1 MATAF
6 QKRLASLAK
15 DQYRRYRLV
24 RENQAPL
31 AAQIETY
38 WTDLGLAFSG
48 VQTAWSAVFVSW
60 CVRQAGATAD
70 QFVFSMRHGDFVH
83 AAIANTARGQ
93 GVFRGHRVETHAPKV
108 GDLLQNN
115 RAGHRYDFDYAASHR
130 RYESHSA
137 IVVEVGADP
146 RGGYLRTIGG
156 NEGDSIGLKEVRLDP
171 DGCIRNP
178 DGLHIC
184 VIETLL

>member
-6 QKRLASLAK
+6 QKRLATLAQ
-15 DQYRRYRLV
+15 DQYRRYRLQ

-31 AAQIETY
+31 ATQIETY

-60 CVRQAGATAD
+60 CVREAGASD
-70 QFVFSMRHGDFVH
+70 EQFVFSMRHGDFVH
-83 AAIANTARGQ
+83 AAIANAARGK
-93 GVFRGHRVETHAPKV
+93 GVFHGRRIEQYPPKV

-115 RAGHRYDFDYAASHR
+115 RAGHRYDFEHAASHR

-137 IVVEVGADP
+137 IVVEVGADN

-156 NEGDSIGLKEVRLDP
+156 NEGDGIGLKEVRLDT
-171 DGCIRNP
+171 
-178 DGLHIC
+178 DGLVRNADGLYISA
-184 VIETLL
+184 IETLL